1 MKLGRMKLGLALVAA
16 LMVSGP
22 LAAQTAA
29 PAAKPDPVKG
39 QKIASQVC
47 AACHG
52 PDGNATAPANP
63 KLAGQIPE
71 YLSKQLM
78 NFKPGGEGKKPLR
91 ENAIMLGFASQ
102 LSQQDMHDVSAFYAQ
117 QKLIPDVAR
126 NTETIG
132 LGQRIWRGGIPEK
145 GVAACAGCHGPAGQG
160 VPSQYPHLAGQWSEY
175 TESQMKLWRSAE
187 RANDPNAMMRS
198 IAARLTDREIKAVSD
213 YIAGLR

>member
-1 MKLGRMKLGLALVAA
+1 MRFGIALVAA
-16 LMVSGP
+16 MVVSGP

-29 PAAKPDPVKG
+29 PAAPEKADPIKG

-52 PDGNATAPANP
+52 AEGNATAPANP
-63 KLAGQIPE
+63 KLAAQVPE
-71 YLSKQLM
+71 YLTKQLM
-78 NFKPGGEGKKPLR
+78 NFKPGANGQKPLR

-102 LSQQDMHDVSAFYAQ
+102 LSPQDMKDVSAFYSQ

-126 NTETIG
+126 NKESIE
-132 LGQRIWRGGIPEK
+132 LGQRIYRAGIIEK

-160 VPSQYPHLAGQWSEY
+160 VPSQYPLLAGQWSEY
-175 TESQMKLWRSAE
+175 TEAQMKAWRSGE
-187 RANDPNAMMRS
+187 RANDPSAMMRT
-198 IAARLTDREIKAVSD
+198 IAARLSDREIKAVSD